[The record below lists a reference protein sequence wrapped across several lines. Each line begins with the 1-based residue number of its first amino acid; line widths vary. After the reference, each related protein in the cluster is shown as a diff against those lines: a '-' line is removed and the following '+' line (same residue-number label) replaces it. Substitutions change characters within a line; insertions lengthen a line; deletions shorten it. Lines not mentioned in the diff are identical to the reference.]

1 MNTLSVHA
9 RRMERVQE
17 KALERNHSLL
27 RRNKCSLH
35 RLFSLN
41 ERVDANKKVSSL
53 HTYMN
58 FIGYFSFYWNVL
70 QNTQKNEKKERKGN
84 YIDLLHQ

>member
-1 MNTLSVHA
+1 
-9 RRMERVQE
+9 MERVQE

-35 RLFSLN
+35 RLFNLN
-41 ERVDANKKVSSL
+41 ELVDSNKKVSSL
-53 HTYMN
+53 YTYY
-58 FIGYFSFYWNVL
+58 IYELYWIL
-70 QNTQKNEKKERKGN
+70 LILLECFTEDPKKNEKKERKGN